1 MKLEITRRRWIL
13 SNISLLTSPVSA
25 PDIISSCFY
34 KRGRLKVYIYAETV
48 CCQLTKL
55 TSYFPFS
62 VAVCLEMTGD
72 IASSID
78 SYAGIASLLVD
89 IQSAKERVLID
100 WAEHGLYRG
109 SLISLGNKYVS
120 LTMDLVL
127 KLSFCIFMHFYHRNL
142 APPASILG
150 ILRVYQR
157 ITAAQNIAWRLAKRL
172 NVTRYSFDYL
182 IDIYR
187 QGKYTATAAEQTS
200 GKQDR

>member
-120 LTMDLVL
+120 LWISYSNYPFVY
-127 KLSFCIFMHFYHRNL
+127 SCIFIIGISHRL
-142 APPASILG
+142 H
-150 ILRVYQR
+150 
-157 ITAAQNIAWRLAKRL
+157 
-172 NVTRYSFDYL
+172 RYSESSE
-182 IDIYR
+182 
-187 QGKYTATAAEQTS
+187 YTSAS
-200 GKQDR
+200 LRRKILHGD